1 MRLISKYNKVFRVL
15 LYVIKVYR
23 KYALFVPLKWKKEF
37 KGNKGS
43 ESYIRSMES
52 WLQDNYTE
60 IYSTNNEWKSV
71 VAERLIGTLK
81 NRTTFF
87 SASPLR
93 KAYTNKLAN
102 IVNYYNNIYDMTIKM
117 KPADVKE
124 RRYIDLAIKYAEED
138 PTC

>member
-1 MRLISKYNKVFRVL
+1 ML
-15 LYVIKVYR
+15 LKFIGNMLC
-23 KYALFVPLKWKKEF
+23 LFLWNGKKEF

-87 SASPLR
+87 STSPLR